1 MSYLDQPQTSN
12 RRLIALALAAL
23 IHVLLGYAFV
33 TGLATKIVKQI
44 VDPIEAVPIE
54 EKVAEEP
61 PPPPPEQLEEIPVV
75 TPPPIVSV
83 DRPPP
88 PTTITTETTVVRPTA
103 PPPVV
108 APPAPVEAPP
118 PPPPPPPP
126 APKAEPTPPKLR
138 GNRLKLITNDDY
150 PEASIRAEEE
160 GRTFVTY
167 DVNAEGRVENCQ
179 VTRSSGSR
187 RLDEATCTLITR
199 RFRYD
204 PGKDADGRP
213 VRVSGFQ
220 DSVTWRLPRE

>member
-1 MSYLDQPQTSN
+1 MSYIDQPQASN

-23 IHVLLGYAFV
+23 VHLLLGYAFI
-33 TGLATKIVKQI
+33 TGLATKVFKKI

-54 EKVAEEP
+54 EELPEEP

-75 TPPPIVSV
+75 TPPPIVSI

-88 PTTITTETTVVRPTA
+88 PTTITTESTIVRPTA
-103 PPPVV
+103 PPPVM

-118 PPPPPPPP
+118 PPPPP
-126 APKAEPTPPKLR
+126 APKAEPTKAKLR

-160 GRTFVTY
+160 GRTFVRY
-167 DVNAEGRVENCQ
+167 DISAEGRVENCT
-179 VTRSSGSR
+179 VTQSSGSR

-199 RFRYD
+199 RFRFE
-204 PGKDADGRP
+204 PARNPDGQP
-213 VRVSGFQ
+213 VRQDGQ
-220 DSVTWRLPRE
+220 TDSVTWRLPQE

>member
-1 MSYLDQPQTSN
+1 MSYLDQPQASN

-23 IHVLLGYAFV
+23 VHLLLGYAFI
-33 TGLATKIVKQI
+33 TGLATKVIKKI

-54 EKVAEEP
+54 EELPEEP

-88 PTTITTETTVVRPTA
+88 PTTITTETTIVRPTA
-103 PPPVV
+103 PPPVM

-118 PPPPPPPP
+118 PPPPPP
-126 APKAEPTPPKLR
+126 APKAEPTKAKLR

-160 GRTFVTY
+160 GRTFVRY
-167 DVNAEGRVENCQ
+167 DINAEGRVENCT
-179 VTRSSGSR
+179 VTQSSGSR

-199 RFRYD
+199 RFRFV
-204 PGKDADGRP
+204 PARSPEGEAVRQEGAAD
-213 VRVSGFQ
+213 SI
-220 DSVTWRLPRE
+220 TWRLPEE